1 MLGID
6 ALREQAR
13 EWAARVVT
21 FYNTPVPAEMQA
33 DKNALLSYANTVKA
47 TIEKATGPLDELTA
61 MNQIQTLGFWP
72 VVAGAAV
79 IAAAA
84 AAIAGWYYK
93 EKLFYARLDEF
104 NKLMNGGLSYEQSAA
119 IVLGNKS
126 LSSNLVTITKYA
138 VPLSIA
144 GIAAYYYFKKER

>member
-1 MLGID
+1 MIGID

-21 FYNTPVPAEMQA
+21 FYNTPVPADLQA
-33 DKNALLSYANTVKA
+33 DKDAILSYANTVKS
-47 TIEKATGPLDELTA
+47 TIEKATGPLDELTS

-72 VVAGAAV
+72 VAVGAVA

-104 NKLMNGGLSYEQSAA
+104 NKLMDGGLTYEQSAN
-119 IVLGNKS
+119 IVLGNQS

-138 VPLSIA
+138 LPLSVISI
-144 GIAAYYYFKKER
+144 GAYYYFKRVK